1 MAKTENIK
9 KRVPKNEINYAI
21 KLNNEQ
27 KLAKAGVFQHDV
39 TIVLGKAA
47 SGKTQFS
54 VSTVLDLF
62 TTRRINKI
70 IISRPI
76 MADKLGFL
84 PGEVKDKMAYQV
96 APIVQCMYDTMG
108 KEAIDKMFDKGEIQ
122 ILPIDYMKGITYQHA
137 AVIIDEVQDCT
148 EEDFELCLTRLGKTS
163 KLLFIGSAEQ
173 INSKIKRSSCIG
185 KLLKLENYDKV
196 NFHRFTSNHRNE
208 VIFDILNF
216 LNDA

>member
-21 KLNNEQ
+21 KLNSEQ

-47 SGKTQFS
+47 SGKSQFA
-54 VSTVLDLF
+54 VSTALDLF
-62 TTRRINKI
+62 TTRKINKI

-148 EEDFELCLTRLGKTS
+148 NEDFELCLTRLGKTS
-163 KLLFIGSAEQ
+163 KLLFVGSQEQ
-173 INSKIKRSSCIG
+173 INSKISKYSCITS
-185 KLLKLENYDKV
+185 LLKLERYESV
-196 NFHRFTSNHRNE
+196 NFHRFNTNHRNE
-208 VIFDILNF
+208 VIFKILEY
-216 LNDA
+216 LKS